1 MTVAV
6 LAAVAGLLIGLA
18 LGALGGGGSVLAV
31 PVLVAL
37 GQGPLEATTGALVVV
52 GVSAATGAVAARRRG
67 NVLVGRGL
75 GFGAVALGGAWLGA
89 HLAMRVPEPVLLGL
103 FALLMV
109 VIAVTMLL
117 RARRPLREGRADDE
131 EPIIG
136 LHPFVCRCP
145 RALRVLVTAT
155 GVGLLTGFLGVGG
168 GFVVVPALVLA
179 LGLAPRV
186 AGGTSLVVIA
196 LTSTASLLFRAGS
209 GVHPAWDLVLLLAL
223 ASSVGAVLGARLA
236 TRTDQGR
243 LTRAFAG
250 VVVVAA
256 LVTAGQALP
265 TLV

>member
-1 MTVAV
+1 M
-6 LAAVAGLLIGLA
+6 AAVAGVVIGLA

-37 GQGPLEATTGALVVV
+37 GQTPLEATTGSLVVV
-52 GVSAATGAVAARRRG
+52 GTSATLGAVAARRRG

-89 HLAMRVPEPVLLGL
+89 HLAARVPDPVLLGL

-109 VIAVTMLL
+109 VVAVSMVL
-117 RARRPLREGRADDE
+117 RARRPLPEPGDADE

-145 RALRVLVTAT
+145 RALKVLVTAT

-196 LTSTASLLFRAGS
+196 LTSAASLLFRAGS
-209 GVHPAWDLVLLLAL
+209 GVHPAWGLVLLLAL
-223 ASSVGAVLGARLA
+223 AASLGAVLGARVA
-236 TRTDQGR
+236 TRVNQGR

-250 VVVVAA
+250 VVLAAA
-256 LVTAGQALP
+256 LVTSTQAVLAHG
-265 TLV
+265 